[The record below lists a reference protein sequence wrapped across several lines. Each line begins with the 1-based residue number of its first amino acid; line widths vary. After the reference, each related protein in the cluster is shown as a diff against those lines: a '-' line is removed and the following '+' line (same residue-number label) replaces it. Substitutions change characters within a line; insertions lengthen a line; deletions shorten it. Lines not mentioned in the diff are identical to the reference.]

1 MGDAISVTDADKN
14 TINLTLIGICD
25 NYVGHYAYVSNESWS
40 STPADNTA
48 YLVLKSTADEDD
60 LSVKLRQDE
69 AVASVTS
76 SASQRDKVQSSMSSM
91 NYIVLVIIICAGAL
105 AFIVLFNLTN
115 INLIERTREVAT
127 VKVLGFH
134 KKEQAAYILRE
145 NLFLSGIGGAI
156 GLAFGKLLHWYVMSQ
171 INVDMVSFGMRITVL
186 SYILAFVLTILFAFI
201 VNFFMRFKLDSIDM
215 AESLKSVE

>member
-1 MGDAISVTDADKN
+1 MYK
-14 TINLTLIGICD
+14 
-25 NYVGHYAYVSNESWS
+25 
-40 STPADNTA
+40 
-48 YLVLKSTADEDD
+48 
-60 LSVKLRQDE
+60 RQ
-69 AVASVTS
+69 
-76 SASQRDKVQSSMSSM
+76 
-91 NYIVLVIIICAGAL
+91 
-105 AFIVLFNLTN
+105 
-115 INLIERTREVAT
+115 
-127 VKVLGFH
+127 
-134 KKEQAAYILRE
+134 E

>member
-1 MGDAISVTDADKN
+1 M
-14 TINLTLIGICD
+14 
-25 NYVGHYAYVSNESWS
+25 
-40 STPADNTA
+40 
-48 YLVLKSTADEDD
+48 
-60 LSVKLRQDE
+60 
-69 AVASVTS
+69 
-76 SASQRDKVQSSMSSM
+76 
-91 NYIVLVIIICAGAL
+91 
-105 AFIVLFNLTN
+105 LFNLTN

-186 SYILAFVLTILFAFI
+186 SYILAFVLTILFCLYSKFLYAI
-201 VNFFMRFKLDSIDM
+201 
-215 AESLKSVE
+215 